1 MVDDNAQIINE
12 VSGSSRPIAPN
23 RTKWLFL
30 GFLLGVVLPAIWFL
44 MKLFL
49 DTHPNNHEAL
59 AYFHEYSKLRNQ
71 ALKEYSKYYG
81 PLTIDTTMESC
92 TDRWNWV
99 NEPWPWQEG
108 GC

>member
-1 MVDDNAQIINE
+1 MRICRAGACSRRLKYEKDRLYKMNAD
-12 VSGSSRPIAPN
+12 AA
-23 RTKWLFL
+23 KF
-30 GFLLGVVLPAIWFL
+30 FHACL
-44 MKLFL
+44 MQNTPGAK
-49 DTHPNNHEAL
+49 EAL
-59 AYFHEYSKLRNQ
+59 AYFHEYSKLRNH

-92 TDRWNWV
+92 TDRWNWI